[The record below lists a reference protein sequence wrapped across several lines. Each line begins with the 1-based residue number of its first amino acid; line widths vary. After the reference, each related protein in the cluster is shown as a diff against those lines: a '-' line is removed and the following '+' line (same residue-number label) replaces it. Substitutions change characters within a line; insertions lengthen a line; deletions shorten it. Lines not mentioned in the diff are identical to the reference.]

1 MKFRLNI
8 KKEIKLLGVIILSFT
23 MIAFVEKKQ
32 GDKLC
37 RDISIAVHD
46 NGTNYFLDK
55 EEIYRL
61 ITNDDQDILV
71 GTLYE
76 NIDLKSIE
84 RRILSNEYVKT
95 AEAYT
100 NLRGQ
105 VFIDVTL
112 NIPIARFMLNGKK
125 DFYICENG
133 RIMPVSDKYT
143 SRVLLLSGESLNHI
157 PEGNIRIDTS
167 YAELFELMK
176 YIHNDEFWKA
186 QIAQVNIDRGGY
198 VTLYPQVT
206 KQYIEFGKPVDI
218 KNKFLKL
225 RVFYKKILPI
235 KGWNHYTKV
244 NIEFKDQIVCE

>member
-8 KKEIKLLGVIILSFT
+8 KKEIKLVGVVILSFS

-32 GDKLC
+32 GDKIC
-37 RDISIAVHD
+37 QEISIAVHD

-55 EEIYRL
+55 EEVYRM
-61 ITNDDQDILV
+61 ITNDDQEVLV
-71 GTLYE
+71 GSLYE

-84 RRILSNEYVKT
+84 KRILSNNYVKT

-105 VFIDVTL
+105 VFVDVTL
-112 NIPIARFMLNGKK
+112 NVPIARFILDGKK
-125 DFYICENG
+125 DFYICETG
-133 RIMPVSDKYT
+133 TIMPVSEKYT
-143 SRVLLLSGESLNHI
+143 SRVLLLSGDYLNHT
-157 PEGNIRIDTS
+157 PEGNIQNDSS
-167 YAELFELMK
+167 YQKLFELVN
-176 YIHNDEFWKA
+176 YIHKDEFWKA
-186 QIAQVNIDRGGY
+186 QIAQLDIDRGGY

-218 KNKFLKL
+218 EKKFLKL
-225 RVFYKKILPI
+225 KVFYKKILPV